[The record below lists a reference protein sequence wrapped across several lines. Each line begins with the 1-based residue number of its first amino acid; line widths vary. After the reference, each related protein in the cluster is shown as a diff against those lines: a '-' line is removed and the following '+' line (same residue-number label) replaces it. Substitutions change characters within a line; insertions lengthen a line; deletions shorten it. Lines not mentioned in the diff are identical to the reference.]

1 MSEVK
6 GAAQLLAEG
15 ELLIRELAAPNG
27 TVKIGLPARVVQWQL
42 EYARWRD
49 WADSPAINVVAD
61 PLREAPRR

>member
-27 TVKIGLPARVVQWQL
+27 TVKIGLPARIVQWQVD
-42 EYARWRD
+42 YGRWRD
-49 WADSPAINVVAD
+49 WANSPSVNEVA
-61 PLREAPRR
+61 PQ